1 MRNQSKIPTHYALDE
16 QAQECLKN
24 GIKSLWEAYTILEFV
39 QKTLTDEEMLDHYT
53 ALNGVLAL
61 MSKGLD
67 DLAEV

>member
-1 MRNQSKIPTHYALDE
+1 MRNQNITHYALDE
-16 QAQECLKN
+16 QAQECFKN
-24 GIKSLWEAYTILEFV
+24 GINSLWQAYTLLEFV
-39 QKTLTDEEMLDHYT
+39 QKTLTNEEMLDHYA

>member
-1 MRNQSKIPTHYALDE
+1 MRNQIKPYALDE
-16 QAQECLKN
+16 QAQQCLKDGTN
-24 GIKSLWEAYTILEFV
+24 TLWQAYTLLEFV

>member
-1 MRNQSKIPTHYALDE
+1 MRNQNKIPSHYALDE

>member
-1 MRNQSKIPTHYALDE
+1 MRNQNKITTHYA
-16 QAQECLKN
+16 
-24 GIKSLWEAYTILEFV
+24 
-39 QKTLTDEEMLDHYT
+39 